1 MILGSIPMSKD
12 PEGRIFLDRDPILFS
27 FVLEFL
33 RTSKVGLS
41 DDQIGQYLEQLI
53 QEAEYLMIDPL
64 LAELRAL
71 KVRLNKRDVLLVWN
85 EGGVIK

>member
-1 MILGSIPMSKD
+1 MSKD
-12 PEGRIFLDRDPILFS
+12 QEGRIFLDRDPMLFA

-41 DDQIGQYLEQLI
+41 DEQIGQYLEQLI

>member
-1 MILGSIPMSKD
+1 M
-12 PEGRIFLDRDPILFS
+12 LFA

>member
-1 MILGSIPMSKD
+1 MSKD
-12 PEGRIFLDRDPILFS
+12 QEGRIFLDRDPMLFA